1 MSTFVVPGF
10 NLSAFQMPGL
20 DFAAGKAALPD
31 FGNDLANV
39 LTSQVVSAARMVRD
53 IQATLLDHACA
64 ELRSGMSELEECA
77 RSTSASE
84 VVVIQA
90 RAIRRSADALSATV
104 KTVTEKSRKALQP
117 R

>member
-1 MSTFVVPGF
+1 
-10 NLSAFQMPGL
+10 MPGL
-20 DFAAGKAALPD
+20 DFTALAGKAALPD
-31 FGNDLANV
+31 FNNDLAKVFTN
-39 LTSQVVSAARMVRD
+39 QVVNAARMVRD
-53 IQATLLDHACA
+53 IQTTLLDHACA